1 VTDQLPTTWDLSVLF
16 DSIQDPRITETLEVE
31 KSRAQS
37 FQAKY
42 KGHINTPGLT
52 AEHLRDAIAEYENI
66 HQQLDK
72 PVIYAGLL
80 FAADTGNA
88 ENAAF
93 RQKMLERH
101 TEISLFLLFFDLEI
115 MAVPEEQMAP
125 LLADTAMARY
135 AHYVTALRL
144 ARDYALS
151 EPEERILQEKANTAE
166 RAWIRLFDETVS
178 AIPFEI
184 CVNGETTTLT
194 EPEILNR
201 LRDSNRE
208 VRRAAAAGLT
218 QGLASQSGLLTFIMN
233 TLLQDKAVED
243 RLRGMP
249 EPATSR
255 HIANE
260 VDPETVALVIQT
272 AKRNYPLVNRYY
284 HLKREILGYDTLTHY
299 DRYAPLFE
307 AKEKVPYPEARRIIL
322 DSFGRFSA
330 AMAETADKFF
340 QGAWIDAEPRKG
352 KRGGAFCS
360 YVTPDL
366 HPFVFQSYMDQL
378 EDVMTL
384 GHELGHG
391 IHAYVARPQGYLNM
405 HATLPIAE
413 LASTFGE
420 MLVFNELQE
429 KAEIADKL
437 ALYANKIEGVF
448 ATIFRQAAMYQ
459 FEQEIHAARRERGEL
474 SAEAI
479 GDIWQRLQQ
488 EMFGDSVHLADEHR
502 NWWSYVSHFIHTPFY
517 VYAYTF
523 GELLVLSLYAQAQR
537 EGAAFAPRYMEL
549 LEAGGTL
556 TPKDLMARIGINI
569 EEPAFW
575 QGGMDVLAGLIDRFE
590 ELYRQWSA
598 LKPASTI
605 D

>member
-1 VTDQLPTTWDLSVLF
+1 MTWDLSVLF
-16 DSIQDPRITETLEVE
+16 NSIHDPLIEETLRLE

-37 FQAKY
+37 FQTRY
-42 KGHINTPGLT
+42 KGHINVPDLT
-52 AEHLRDAIAEYENI
+52 AETLRDAVAQYEAI
-66 HQQLDK
+66 HEQLDK

-101 TEISLFLLFFDLEI
+101 TEISLLLLFFDLEI
-115 MAVPEEQMAP
+115 MAVPEARMAP
-125 LLADTAMARY
+125 LVADPVLARY

-144 ARDYALS
+144 SAEYALP
-151 EPEERILQEKANTAE
+151 EPEERVLQEKSNTAE
-166 RAWIRLFDETVS
+166 RAWVRLFDETVS
-178 AIPFEI
+178 AIPFEMT
-184 CVNGETTTLT
+184 VDGETTTLS
-194 EPEILNR
+194 EPEILHK
-201 LRDSNRE
+201 LRDPSRD

-218 QGLASQSGLLTFIMN
+218 KGLAGQSRLLTYITN
-233 TLLQDKAVED
+233 TLIQDKAVED
-243 RLRGMP
+243 RLRGLP
-249 EPATSR
+249 DPAMSR

-260 VDPETVALVIQT
+260 LDPKTVQLVIDT
-272 AKRNYPLVNRYY
+272 AQRNYPLVNRYY

-307 AKEKVPYPEARRIIL
+307 TKEKVPYAEARRIIL
-322 DSFGRFSA
+322 ESFGRFSP

-340 QGAWIDAEPRKG
+340 QNAWIDAEPRPG

-378 EDVMTL
+378 DDVMTL

-391 IHAYVARPQGYLNM
+391 IHAYVARPMGYLNM

-429 KAEIADKL
+429 KADIADKL
-437 ALYANKIEGVF
+437 ALYANKIEGIF
-448 ATIFRQAAMYQ
+448 ATVFRQAAMYL
-459 FEQEIHAARRERGEL
+459 FEREIHEARRERGEL
-474 SAEAI
+474 SPDAI
-479 GDIWQRLQQ
+479 GDIWQRRQQ
-488 EMFGDSVHLADEHR
+488 EMFGNSVNLADEHR

-537 EGAAFAPRYMEL
+537 EGAAFEPRYMEL
-549 LEAGGTL
+549 LETGGSL
-556 TPKDLMARIGINI
+556 TPKDLMARIGVDI
-569 EEPAFW
+569 EDPAFW
-575 QGGMDVLAGLIDRFE
+575 QGGMDVLAGLIERFE
-590 ELYRQWSA
+590 ELYRQWSI
-598 LKPASTI
+598 LKP
-605 D
+605 